1 MLLVKQYKAQVLQ
14 LMLVRPSQTSKVMR
28 AGLLEDIFD
37 GGFSSE
43 SRGKR
48 GISDFWPG
56 CQGCKGNPCV
66 VGEPKLD
73 VA

>member
-43 SRGKR
+43 SRGKE
-48 GISDFWPG
+48 
-56 CQGCKGNPCV
+56 GNFRLLARMPR
-66 VGEPKLD
+66 LQR
-73 VA
+73 